1 MVIRPATR
9 SDVIDLCGDSYPE
22 GMRALVVESDG
33 VPIGIAGILHTMPRQ
48 CFSVMKDEIRSSPR
62 VILRVAKQLRPMMD
76 SYDTPI
82 YAIASEDEP
91 TSTRFLEYVGFE
103 YHDTT
108 VQGEVYQWRRQQQL
122 SP

>member
-9 SDVIDLCGDSYPE
+9 TDVIKLCGDSYPE

-33 VPIGIAGILHTMPRQ
+33 DPVGIAGILHTMPRQ
-48 CFSVMKDEIRSSPR
+48 CFSVMDDAIRSSPR
-62 VILRVAKQLRPMMD
+62 AIVRCAKQLRPILD
-76 SYDTPI
+76 SYNTPI

-91 TSTRFLEYVGFE
+91 TAVHFLEYVGFE